1 MGKNIGI
8 FGENEAVSFL
18 KQKGLILLDRNY
30 HSKYG
35 EIDIIAKDDK
45 YIIFCEV
52 KTRKDGV
59 FSKPAEAVNLEKQ
72 KKILKTA
79 LDYLQINVDKELK
92 FQPRFDVM
100 EIIYEDFNGEETVKS
115 INHIENAFW
124 MEEDFENF

>member
-1 MGKNIGI
+1 MGKNIGL
-8 FGENEAVSFL
+8 FGENEAVEFL
-18 KQKGLILLDRNY
+18 EEKGLKILKRNY

-52 KTRKDGV
+52 KTRNDSA
-59 FSKPAEAVNLEKQ
+59 FSKPAEAVDEEKQ

-79 LDYLQINVDKELK
+79 VDYLQINKELNL
-92 FQPRFDVM
+92 QPRFDVI
-100 EIIYEDFNGEETVKS
+100 EIIYEVAKKGEKTKL

-124 MEEDFENF
+124 MEEEDFEDF

>member
-45 YIIFCEV
+45 YIIFIEV
-52 KTRKDGV
+52 KTRKHNAIL
-59 FSKPAEAVNLEKQ
+59 KPSEAVDDEKQ

-79 LDYLQINVDKELK
+79 MLYLQLHKDIKL
-92 FQPRFDVM
+92 QPRFDVI
-100 EIIYEDFNGEETVKS
+100 EIVYEDINGKEKVKS

-124 MEEDFENF
+124 MEEDFEDF

>member
-1 MGKNIGI
+1 MGKNIGL

-18 KQKGLILLDRNY
+18 KKKGLILIDRNY

-52 KTRKDGV
+52 KTRKNKTLSD
-59 FSKPAEAVNLEKQ
+59 PAEAVDTEKQ

-79 LDYLQINVDKELK
+79 VDYLQINKELNL
-92 FQPRFDVM
+92 QPRFDVI
-100 EIIYEDFNGEETVKS
+100 EIIYEDIKDEEKVKS

-124 MEEDFENF
+124 MEEDFEDF

>member
-1 MGKNIGI
+1 MEKNIGL

-45 YIIFCEV
+45 YIIFIEV
-52 KTRKDGV
+52 KTRKDSA
-59 FSKPAEAVNLEKQ
+59 FSDPAEAVDTEKQ

-79 LDYLQINVDKELK
+79 IDYLQLHEDINL
-92 FQPRFDVM
+92 QPKFDVI
-100 EIIYEDFNGEETVKS
+100 EIIYEDFNGEEKVKS

-124 MEEDFENF
+124 MEEDFEDF

>member
-79 LDYLQINVDKELK
+79 LDYLQIVDKELK

-100 EIIYEDFNGEETVKS
+100 EIIYEDFNCKEKVKS
-115 INHIENAFW
+115 INHIENAFG
-124 MEEDFENF
+124 MEEDFEDF

>member
-1 MGKNIGI
+1 MGKNIGL

-35 EIDIIAKDDK
+35 EKDIITKDDK

-59 FSKPAEAVNLEKQ
+59 FSKPAEAVDEEKQ

-79 LDYLQINVDKELK
+79 LDYLQIVDKELK

-100 EIIYEDFNGEETVKS
+100 EIIYEDFNCKEKVKS
-115 INHIENAFW
+115 INHIENAFG
-124 MEEDFENF
+124 MEEDFEDI

>member
-1 MGKNIGI
+1 MGKNIGL

-59 FSKPAEAVNLEKQ
+59 FSKPAEAVDEEKQ

-79 LDYLQINVDKELK
+79 LDYLQIVDKELK

-100 EIIYEDFNGEETVKS
+100 EIIYEDFNCKEKVKS
-115 INHIENAFW
+115 INHIENAFG
-124 MEEDFENF
+124 MEEDFEDI